1 MSFLEHFNALHPHI
15 KDYVYF
21 QWSVREEM
29 NGKDIIGWNCMS
41 SSVVRKDETLS
52 RVKEAIS
59 TLELPLVVED
69 DNERSCHFKI
79 LLDKVKLSYEG
90 EPFSDDSR
98 SFNQFK

>member
-1 MSFLEHFNALHPHI
+1 MFIEHFNILHPHI

-29 NGKDIIGWNCMS
+29 NGKDIIGWNCLS
-41 SSVVRKDETLS
+41 SSVVRKTETLS
-52 RVKEAIS
+52 RVKEAID

-79 LLDKVKLSYEG
+79 VLDKVKVSYT
-90 EPFSDDSR
+90 DDSNTF
-98 SFNQFK
+98 SSVKKYE